1 MEVQRLTLVLIFSV
15 TLTTANFAATAEE
28 HADPSIAELATDDA
42 YNTSA
47 ILPIAESN
55 PVISPIE
62 TSLPT
67 RRIAPPLP
75 VDLWQRIRNGFAMAK
90 LDSEKVRSNE
100 DFYADRPEYIKRIV
114 ERGKRYL
121 FHIVEEVE
129 RRGMPAEIALL
140 PIIESAFNPKAHS
153 DRSASGIW
161 QFIPSTGKNY
171 GLKQNWWY
179 DERRDV
185 VAATGAALDY
195 LQNLHRMFGD
205 WELALA
211 SYNWGEGAVGRSLM
225 KNRSNGLPEDFH
237 NIALPPETRNYIPR
251 LIAIRNIILNPGAF
265 GIELESVPNEPY
277 FGRVEAT
284 RHIDIKLAAKLAEIS
299 MDEFKALNPGHNRP
313 VINIDGPRTL
323 LLPAEKVEV
332 FMENLK
338 AHDRPLVTWQA
349 YEVKKDETIE
359 KISARYGI
367 SVGRLKETNDIY
379 TNSAITAGQILL
391 VPGNGRPEGMDISVM
406 SNKPATPK
414 MLELS
419 FVYAV
424 RKGDSL
430 LGIARRHEVTV
441 EQIRSW
447 NGSTGRLL
455 QIGQKLTLKHKF
467 ADKSVLPA
475 VKAKLALPEKK
486 RM

>member
-1 MEVQRLTLVLIFSV
+1 MEVQRLTLVLITS
-15 TLTTANFAATAEE
+15 LALAAASLAANAEE
-28 HADPSIAELATDDA
+28 QAGQSIAELAHDKSDT
-42 YNTSA
+42 
-47 ILPIAESN
+47 LPIAESD
-55 PVISPIE
+55 PVTPVVE
-62 TSLPT
+62 ASLPT
-67 RRIAPPLP
+67 REMAPPLP

-100 DFYADRPEYIKRIV
+100 DFYVDRPEYLKRIV

-140 PIIESAFNPKAHS
+140 PIIESAFNPKAYS
-153 DRSASGIW
+153 NRSAAGIW
-161 QFIPSTGKNY
+161 QFIPSTGRNY

-179 DERRDV
+179 DERRDIV
-185 VAATGAALDY
+185 TATGAALDY
-195 LQNLHRMFGD
+195 LQNLHRIFGD
-205 WELALA
+205 WELVLA

-225 KNRSNGLPEDFH
+225 KNRSSGLPEDFH

-251 LIAIRNIILNPGAF
+251 LIAIRNIILNPAAF
-265 GIELESVPNEPY
+265 GIELESIPNKPY
-277 FGRVEAT
+277 FGQVEAT
-284 RHIDIKLAAKLAEIS
+284 RHIDVKVAAKLAEVS
-299 MDEFKALNPGHNRP
+299 VDEFKALNPGHNRP

-323 LLPAEKVEV
+323 LLPAEKVDV

-338 AHDRPLVTWQA
+338 IHDRPLVSWQA
-349 YEVKKDETIE
+349 YEAKKDDTIE
-359 KISARYGI
+359 RISARYGI
-367 SVGRLKETNDIY
+367 SVGRLKEINDID
-379 TNSAITAGQILL
+379 TRGAITAGQILL
-391 VPGNGRPEGMDISVM
+391 VPRNGSAEGMDISVM
-406 SNKPATPK
+406 SNKPVTPK
-414 MLELS
+414 MLEHN

-430 LGIARRHEVTV
+430 LGIAIRHDVTV

-447 NGSTGRLL
+447 NGGTGRLL

-467 ADKSVLPA
+467 ADKTVLPA
-475 VKAKLALPEKK
+475 AKENLALPEKK